1 MQPSPERRQRL
12 DDDAFRAALRDLV
25 TRSGRSMR
33 SLSQAMGRDPGYVAA
48 LLDPTRPS
56 RARPAPDDLL
66 ALSDA
71 TGIPFVELLASLWSI
86 PIERVTTEVD
96 RLSVGAAGIPRAEGM
111 NDDDRLVAEFGRFL
125 KDRRRRRQMGR

>member
-1 MQPSPERRQRL
+1 MQLKPDRPPRL

-25 TRSGRSMR
+25 RRSGRSMR
-33 SLSQAMGRDPGYVAA
+33 SVSQAMGRDPGYVAA

-56 RARPAPDDLL
+56 RARPTPDDLL

-86 PIERVTTEVD
+86 PIERMATEVD
-96 RLSVGAAGIPRAEGM
+96 RLSVGAAGSADAEGT
-111 NDDDRLVAEFGRFL
+111 NDDERLVAEFARFL
-125 KDRRRRRQMGR
+125 KDRRRPRRRP